1 MESPEI
7 DEEEEVEEEEIEKVP
22 KISRGKLYVI
32 LVVAMVVG
40 AVGVYAIFF
49 TNQAPVAT
57 FTYSAV
63 DKKLS
68 VSGDTSRDS
77 DGRITSYQWD
87 WGDGTTGTGIR
98 TAHTYASEGTYTVK
112 LTVRDD
118 RNAEGTR
125 SESIQMVVRPTA
137 DFDVSVDRK
146 SISVDGSLS
155 YSTSGGAIANWAW
168 DFGDGAT
175 ATGVRATHTYITS
188 GRYAVKLTVTDA
200 ADRVGNVSRYVS
212 PADTTVDVKISQA
225 HTAGCPFETYWD
237 WRYDTYGDVI
247 LFDSPPCINQYPWIL
262 FTDTGDINPSFLYT
276 NFRRVSTVRNHPGYT
291 TIEPVILPVN
301 NSAILPDPTSYIS
314 FNFSVEYMGE
324 EWARALNNTPYD
336 PLPGLLKDGFETLM
350 RGNITMDLTMTKRI
364 FGVVASNAAEAQA
377 WWYAHTG
384 APRQPRDV
392 ETFIGSYIDVVGNAK
407 YNIYSGFEWELVV
420 DLIVVNATVAPD
432 GTTRIQIWWE
442 IYGMDALWMRWWYW
456 GKASY
461 ADAVNGPYGQV
472 QPEGWAPEELCWCE
486 HATMVGNITADHLD
500 LDFSADAA
508 YQWLAWANKGSD
520 NTWGTPDDLPAWV
533 YEPIYLDYVPGADN
547 QNSASPGKYD
557 ESELDW
563 WDGKTMVH
571 ASPGSYNYGDR
582 YEYMLAATR
591 YIFKPG
597 YTLTI
602 RLPQG
607 NVPWFDPVKSTWDP
621 SRKLGNYDRF
631 DAPITLRS
639 VEPDNSKYGDYYLW
653 DARTKVLSFAGPY
666 DYGGR
671 TDLPPLSEPWVEFQ
685 PEAAE

>member
-7 DEEEEVEEEEIEKVP
+7 DEEEEVEEEEVEKVP
-22 KISRGKLYVI
+22 KISRRKLYVI
-32 LVVAMVVG
+32 LVVAVVVG
-40 AVGVYAIFF
+40 AVGGYAIFF

-68 VSGDTSRDS
+68 VSGDASHDP

-87 WGDGTTGTGIR
+87 WGDGITGTGIR

-112 LTVRDD
+112 LTIRDD

-137 DFDVSVDRK
+137 DFDVDVDRM

-155 YSTSGGAIANWAW
+155 SSASGGAITNWAW
-168 DFGDGAT
+168 EFGDGET
-175 ATGVRATHTYITS
+175 AAGERATHTYTTP

-200 ADRVGNVSRYVS
+200 SNRVGNVSRYVS
-212 PADTTVDVKISQA
+212 PADTTVDVKISGA
-225 HTAGCPFETYWD
+225 HTAGCPYETYWD

-247 LFDSPPCINQYPWIL
+247 LYDSAPCINQYPWVL
-262 FTDTGDINPSFLYT
+262 FTATGEINPSFLYT
-276 NFRRVSTVRNHPGYT
+276 NYHRVSTVRNHPGYT
-291 TIEPVILPVN
+291 TMEPVILPVN
-301 NSAILPDPTSYIS
+301 NSVILPDPTSYIN

-324 EWARALNNTPYD
+324 EWARVLNNTPYA
-336 PLPGLLKDGFETLM
+336 PLPGLLQDGFESLI

-364 FGVVASNAAEAQA
+364 FGVVASNAVEAQA

-384 APRQPRDV
+384 PPRQAGDA
-392 ETFIGSYIDVVGNAK
+392 ENFTAKYIDVQGNGK

-420 DLIVVNATVAPD
+420 DLIVLNATVAPD

-461 ADAVNGPYGQV
+461 ADSVNGPFGQF
-472 QPEGWAPEELCWCE
+472 QPVGWAPEELCWCE
-486 HATMVGNITADHLD
+486 HATMVGNITDHLD
-500 LDFSADAA
+500 LDYSADAA
-508 YQWLAWANKGSD
+508 YQWLSWANKGSD

-533 YEPIYLDYVPGADN
+533 WEPIYLDYVPGGD
-547 QNSASPGKYD
+547 SGSPGAGKYD
-557 ESELDW
+557 ESSLDW
-563 WDGKTMVH
+563 WNGKTMVH
-571 ASPGSYNYGDR
+571 ASPGSYNYGDP

-591 YIFKPG
+591 YIFKSG

-602 RLPQG
+602 RMPQG
-607 NVPWFDPVKSTWDP
+607 NVPWFDPVQSSWDP
-621 SRKLGNYDRF
+621 VKKLGNYVF
-631 DAPITLRS
+631 TSAPITLRF
-639 VEPDNSKYGDYYLW
+639 VEPDNSEFGEYYLW
-653 DARTKVLSFAGPY
+653 DSRAKVLSFAGPY

-671 TDLPPLSEPWVEFQ
+671 TGLPLLPEPWVEMQ
-685 PEAAE
+685 PEAVE